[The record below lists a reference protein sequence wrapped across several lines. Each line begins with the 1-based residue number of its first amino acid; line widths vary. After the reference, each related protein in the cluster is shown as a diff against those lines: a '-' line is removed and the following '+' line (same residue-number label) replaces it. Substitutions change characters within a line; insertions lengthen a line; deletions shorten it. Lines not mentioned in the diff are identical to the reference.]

1 MVPHTS
7 IFKDGILM
15 FLASIRMFALR
26 YTYFTGIAWS
36 GLNWITLHQ
45 GWQKCLKQKITMT
58 LLHAMVIV

>member
-26 YTYFTGIAWS
+26 YTYFTGIAWT
-36 GLNWITLHQ
+36 GLHWITLHQ
-45 GWQKCLKQKITMT
+45 GWQKCLQAKK
-58 LLHAMVIV
+58 